1 MACQVSRSTSAS
13 VSMTAS
19 MVAMLG
25 QIMPAPLAM
34 PVRRT
39 VPPDRGTVMLANLGK
54 ASVVMNARVKPS
66 ASRLPRLSTREG
78 TASRQRSILS
88 WSPMTPVD
96 MGMISC
102 GASPVRAAT
111 MRRVSRQFSRPS
123 SPVQA
128 LAWPELAST
137 ARQVPYSRRVCW
149 QTCTGAALKALV
161 VNRPASTAGRSET
174 ISPRSSRPAFLK
186 PAAAAPAE
194 KPRGR
199 SLRVSLMGTSF
210 PVMGFRE
217 ENDEKK
223 AGILPCKIPA
233 VISSNQRCP
242 VFVGTDVQ
250 DASFC
255 SSGSR
260 RR

>member
-1 MACQVSRSTSAS
+1 MQ
-13 VSMTAS
+13 
-19 MVAMLG
+19 
-25 QIMPAPLAM
+25 
-34 PVRRT
+34 VRRT

-137 ARQVPYSRRVCW
+137 ARQVPYSRRVC
-149 QTCTGAALKALV
+149 
-161 VNRPASTAGRSET
+161 RPASTAGRSET

-250 DASFC
+250 NASFC

>member
-1 MACQVSRSTSAS
+1 
-13 VSMTAS
+13 
-19 MVAMLG
+19 MLG

-161 VNRPASTAGRSET
+161 ARQYGGTVGNNQPQVVAAGFFET
-174 ISPRSSRPAFLK
+174 GGSGPGGE
-186 PAAAAPAE
+186 AE
-194 KPRGR
+194 GQVVARIAHG
-199 SLRVSLMGTSF
+199 
-210 PVMGFRE
+210 
-217 ENDEKK
+217 N
-223 AGILPCKIPA
+223 IL
-233 VISSNQRCP
+233 
-242 VFVGTDVQ
+242 
-250 DASFC
+250 
-255 SSGSR
+255 SGHGLPGGKR
-260 RR
+260 